1 MRQTAFVFPGQGAQY
16 PGMGKELFEHYPL
29 VREYFQR
36 ADAALGF
43 SLSKLCF
50 EGPAED
56 LTLTENAQPA
66 ILTMSCAVTAL
77 VEAETGIRPSA
88 GAGLSLGEYSALV
101 MAGMLDFETAVRL
114 VARRGKYMQEAVPAG
129 VGSMAAI
136 FGLDSHQVE
145 DLCGEAEGVVEP
157 ANYNS
162 PGQLVVSGEKHA
174 VSALVAAAKDLGARR
189 AMELEVSA
197 PFHCSML
204 QPAADRLALDL
215 EKTEFKPPKYPVLS
229 NVNAQ
234 EASVDNIRELLAMQV
249 ASPILW
255 QQCVEKLAAMGIDAM
270 IETGPGKVLSGLIR
284 KTVKEVQI
292 WNVETPADLSKLKE
306 EL

>member
-1 MRQTAFVFPGQGAQY
+1 MKQTAFVFPGQGAQY

-66 ILTMSCAVTAL
+66 ILTMSCAVAAL